1 MSDKEK
7 NSEDFLS
14 LWRKKTASELDKPSA
29 IGDALNQLEKIKNEN
44 ELLRLKINDNIEL
57 IKNSESVL
65 KNAVD
70 ERNKFKEDKG
80 QIINEFNKKIENL
93 EWLLKQKDEEVEL
106 KIKQIMN
113 KDYEIEEMKKK
124 LNQNSS
130 SGIPFSG
137 VNKSLIED
145 LQSQLSKKKSEIQK
159 FTEENLSLKEKIT
172 NIASSDGSPSLETL
186 CQDLQSDLNR
196 YKSLADRLQV
206 ENQQLQNLVNNKQT
220 SEKIDTEELNTLRSD
235 NQELKKRISEL
246 ETFIN
251 RNKVADL
258 KKKVEDN
265 KIIIKELKETNKSL
279 TKIAP
284 GAMKDLIDELQGR
297 INKLKIA
304 VNDRD
309 RKIKEMQK

>member
-113 KDYEIEEMKKK
+113 KDYEMEEMKKK

-130 SGIPFSG
+130 SGISSNG

-159 FTEENLSLKEKIT
+159 FIEENLSLKEKIT
-172 NIASSDGSPSLETL
+172 NMASSDGSPSLETL

>member
-14 LWRKKTASELDKPSA
+14 LWRKKTASELGKPSA

-130 SGIPFSG
+130 SGISSSG

-159 FTEENLSLKEKIT
+159 FIEENLSLKEKIT
-172 NIASSDGSPSLETL
+172 NMASSDGSPSLDTL

-206 ENQQLQNLVNNKQT
+206 ENQELKNLVNNKQT
-220 SEKIDTEELNTLRSD
+220 SEKIDTEELDTLRSD

>member
-113 KDYEIEEMKKK
+113 KDYEMEEMKKK

-130 SGIPFSG
+130 SGISSSG

-159 FTEENLSLKEKIT
+159 FIEENLSLKEKIT
-172 NIASSDGSPSLETL
+172 NMASSDGSPSLDTL

-220 SEKIDTEELNTLRSD
+220 SEKIDTEELDTLRSD

>member
-113 KDYEIEEMKKK
+113 KDYEMEEMKKK

-130 SGIPFSG
+130 SGISSNG

-172 NIASSDGSPSLETL
+172 NMASSDGSPSLDTL